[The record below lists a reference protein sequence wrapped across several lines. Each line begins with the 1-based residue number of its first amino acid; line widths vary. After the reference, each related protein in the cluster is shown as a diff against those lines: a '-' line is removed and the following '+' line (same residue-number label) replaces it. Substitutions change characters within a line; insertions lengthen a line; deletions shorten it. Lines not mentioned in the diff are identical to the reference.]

1 MTDAHEEQ
9 SVDPD
14 DGAFNEWD
22 AVAGEWDDSEAVRAY
37 AAAAFESL
45 ERIAEANGVSL
56 DGARIIDFGCGT
68 GVLAERLVA
77 AGAEVL
83 AIDCSSAMLAALDRK
98 IDELG
103 WTTVRTSPDLTA
115 ADGSFDLVVC
125 SSVCGF
131 LDDYPAVARSLASRL
146 RPGGVFVQWDWE
158 RADRDENEHG
168 LSRSEISDALRSA
181 GLERI
186 EVGPD
191 FVIDIEGE
199 MVRPLLGTG
208 RRPAE
213 R

>member
-1 MTDAHEEQ
+1 MT
-9 SVDPD
+9 
-14 DGAFNEWD
+14 GAVNEWD

-45 ERIAEANGVSL
+45 ERIAEASEVSL

-83 AIDCSSAMLAALDRK
+83 AIDSSTAMLAAVNRK
-98 IDELG
+98 IAERG
-103 WTTVRTSPDLTA
+103 WTTVRTSTDLTG
-115 ADGSFDLVVC
+115 ADGPFDLVVC

-131 LDDYPAVARSLASRL
+131 LDDYPAAVLELASKL
-146 RPGGVFVQWDWE
+146 RAGGVFVQWDWE
-158 RADRDENEHG
+158 RVDGDESEHG
-168 LSRSEISDALRSA
+168 LSRSEVSDALRDA

-186 EVGPD
+186 EVGGD

-199 MVRPLLGTG
+199 MVRPLLGKG
-208 RRPAE
+208 RLPVDR
-213 R
+213 

>member
-1 MTDAHEEQ
+1 MTGVDDEPP
-9 SVDPD
+9 VDPD
-14 DGAFNEWD
+14 VAEINEWD
-22 AVAGEWDDSEAVRAY
+22 AVAAEWDDSEAVRAY

-45 ERIAEANGVSL
+45 ERIAEANAMSL
-56 DGARIIDFGCGT
+56 DGARVTDFGCGT
-68 GVLAERLVA
+68 GVLTERLVA
-77 AGAEVL
+77 AGADVL
-83 AIDCSSAMLAALDRK
+83 AIDSSPAMLSAVDRK
-98 IDELG
+98 IAERG
-103 WTTVRTSPDLTA
+103 WTTVRTSTALTVT
-115 ADGSFDLVVC
+115 DERFDLIVC

-158 RADRDENEHG
+158 RVDGDENEHG